1 MKAVN
6 IIGTT
11 LLLFGF
17 VLIVTEGLE
26 IIGLALMAGAALIGN
41 IKPFNTKKS

>member
-26 IIGLALMAGAALIGN
+26 LIGLALMAGAALTGN
-41 IKPFNTKKS
+41 IKPYKTEKL